1 MKKRIDPTWVNPTRK
16 GGMNMRKFSEEELLE
31 LYRQGFTNKEIA
43 DRLGVSEPAVYYR
56 LERLQLANN
65 CHKDQQV
72 DLEQVKILHSTGLTT
87 IGIALLLRANAATIS
102 QYLKELGLQDN
113 YYRLKEIVV

>member
-1 MKKRIDPTWVNPTRK
+1 
-16 GGMNMRKFSEEELLE
+16 MNMRKFSEEEFLE

-56 LERLQLANN
+56 LKRLQLANN

-72 DLEQVKILHSTGLTT
+72 DPEQVKILHSTGLTT
-87 IGIALLLRANAATIS
+87 IGIALLLRTNAATIS

-113 YYRLKEIVV
+113 YYRLREIVI